1 MNDHPKPFPDWRM
14 SALVSLM
21 LTAALLAV
29 LWLAAQVVGTP
40 FPPFDLFNLLARVL
54 PGGLVTF
61 GIDLIVSTVVS
72 LNLGELSS
80 TAKFAQQTLA
90 TLIMLAACVGI
101 GTGLFAYWNS
111 RSKSV
116 PAEGWGVGAATGV
129 VALVI
134 SVYFNTT
141 TTTPFILNA
150 VWLIAAFL
158 IWGAALAWVY
168 PRLRPPA
175 PEPSEADSLHVLD
188 RRNFL
193 VRLGGATAALTLV
206 GTGLG
211 AISSRGRSTDSAQ
224 AAARAWSL
232 DNRLP
237 NADSTFQVVSGTRPE
252 LTPLDQHYR
261 IDINTLPP
269 IVHEESWKLVVN
281 GLVENPVEL
290 TLNELRT
297 NFPAVDQFIT
307 LSCISNYVAGELI
320 GTQRWTGFALKH
332 LIEQVKPVPEAIAI
346 HITAADGF
354 DEYISV
360 IEALRD
366 ERIMLC
372 YAWDG
377 LPLEIEHGFPLRIY
391 LPNRYG
397 MKQPKWITGMEF
409 VPFEEEGY
417 WVRRGW
423 DELALVNATSVI
435 DTIAVEAAFER
446 DGQQLVPLGGIAYAG
461 SQGISAVE
469 VKVDDG
475 PWELAELREPISD
488 LTWTVWRYDWP
499 FSAGQHTFS
508 VRCLDGR
515 GRTQDETPRDVRPS
529 GSTGLHRV
537 RRQV

>member
-1 MNDHPKPFPDWRM
+1 MIDTPPTSPGWRIG
-14 SALVSLM
+14 ALVGLL
-21 LTAALLAV
+21 LTAPLLAIF
-29 LWLAAQVVGTP
+29 WLAAQVVGTP

-54 PGGLVTF
+54 PGSLVTF
-61 GIDLIVSTVVS
+61 GIDLIVTVVVG

-80 TAKFAQQTLA
+80 SAKNAQQAVAVVITLG
-90 TLIMLAACVGI
+90 LAATFGA
-101 GTGLFAYWNS
+101 GLFAAWN
-111 RSKSV
+111 RQVK
-116 PAEGWGVGAATGV
+116 PAQAAGWLVGGLVGVGLLV
-129 VALVI
+129 VSLL
-134 SVYFNTT
+134 FNTST
-141 TTTPFILNA
+141 TSPVAVNA
-150 VWLIAAFL
+150 VWLIAACL
-158 IWGAALAWVY
+158 VWGAAFALSYA
-168 PRLRPPA
+168 RLCTADA
-175 PEPSEADSLHVLD
+175 PTPTDSLEVID

-211 AISSRGRSTDSAQ
+211 SISRQGRAEEAIES
-224 AAARAWSL
+224 AARAWSQ
-232 DNRLP
+232 DNALP
-237 NADSTFQVVSGTRPE
+237 NARAAVQVVSGTRPE
-252 LTPLDQHYR
+252 LTPLEQHYR

-269 IVHEESWKLVVN
+269 LLEESSWKLVVN
-281 GLVENPVEL
+281 GLVANPVEL
-290 TLNELRT
+290 TLSDLRT
-297 NFPAVDQFIT
+297 NFPVLDQFVT

-320 GTQRWTGFALKH
+320 GTQRWTGFSLKH
-332 LIEQVKPVPEAIAI
+332 LIEQVQPAPEAIAI

-377 LPLEIEHGFPLRIY
+377 VPLDFKHGFPLRIY

-397 MKQPKWITGMEF
+397 MKQPKWITGLEF

-435 DTIAVEAAFER
+435 DTVAVEAAFER
-446 DGQQLVPLGGIAYAG
+446 DGQRYVPLGGIAYAG
-461 SQGISAVE
+461 SQQISAVE

-475 PWELAELREPISD
+475 PWQPAELREPISD
-488 LTWTVWRYDWP
+488 LTWTLWRYDWP
-499 FSAGQHTFS
+499 FSAGEHTFA

-515 GRTQDETPRDVRPS
+515 GRPQDETPRDVRPS
-529 GSTGLHRV
+529 GATGLHRL
-537 RRQV
+537 RQQV